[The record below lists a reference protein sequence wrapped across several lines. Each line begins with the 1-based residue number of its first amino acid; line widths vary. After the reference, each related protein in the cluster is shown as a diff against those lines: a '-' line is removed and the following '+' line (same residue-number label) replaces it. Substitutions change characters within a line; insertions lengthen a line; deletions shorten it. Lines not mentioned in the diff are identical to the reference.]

1 MVKQEL
7 VQRSP
12 IRILEKSM
20 HGGLK
25 AGEIGVVSSK
35 KGIGKTAVLVQI
47 ALDKLMQGQKVIHV
61 SFTQDANH
69 VISWYEDIFE
79 EISRKKNLENAD
91 EVKSDAV
98 KNRVIMNFNQDSL
111 SAEQIIKSLNAL
123 IVDGG
128 FGAQA
133 LIIDGYDFAKT
144 DSATMQTIKGFAAK
158 AGLEVW
164 FSCTVSAPEAVYDKK
179 SLPAVLKAIQDEI
192 DVIVVLDPKAD
203 YIQFNVAKDRK
214 DYHPSSF
221 GDLKLD
227 AKTFLV
233 AEK

>member
-12 IRILEKSM
+12 MRILEKSM

-25 AGEIGVVSSK
+25 AGEIGIVSSK

-61 SFTQDANH
+61 SFSQLADYVNA
-69 VISWYEDIFE
+69 WYEDIFQ
-79 EISRKKNLENAD
+79 EISKKKNLENAD
-91 EVKSDAV
+91 EVKAETV
-98 KNRVIMNFNQDSL
+98 KNRVLMNFNQDSL
-111 SAEQIIKSLNAL
+111 STDQILKSLSAMIVDGGFTAQAL
-123 IVDGG
+123 IVDG
-128 FGAQA
+128 
-133 LIIDGYDFAKT
+133 YDFSKT
-144 DSATMQTIKGFAAK
+144 DGATMKSIKDFAAK
-158 AGLEVW
+158 LGLEVW
-164 FSCTVSAPEAVYDKK
+164 FSCTVSDTESVYDKK
-179 SLPAVLKAIQDEI
+179 TLPEIIKKVQEEI

-203 YIQFNVAKDRK
+203 FIQFNVAKDHK
-214 DYHPSSF
+214 DYHPASF

-227 AKTFLV
+227 AKTLLV